1 MRLVIV
7 TGMSGS
13 GKNEA
18 LKFFEDN
25 GYYCVDNLPIPLI
38 LTFAEFLTQKADQSE
53 VSNFALSVD
62 IRSGHLD
69 EMEDVLA
76 GLEEKG
82 FPYEILFL
90 ETDDSTLI
98 RRYKE
103 TRRNH
108 PMNEKKSII
117 HGINKERE
125 ELAFLKEKADCI
137 IDTSNLLVRDLRM
150 ELEKIFIQNK
160 DYKNLFIT
168 ILSFGFKHGIP
179 SDCDLVFDVRF
190 LPNPYYESDLRDKTG
205 NDAEVR
211 DFVLNSEVT
220 TNFIDKL
227 CDMMKFLIPNY
238 IKEGKNQLVI
248 GIGCTGGHHR
258 SVTIARKLFEELEK
272 CDEYGLKLS
281 HRDINR

>member
-13 GKNEA
+13 GKNTA

-38 LTFAEFLTQKADQSE
+38 VTFAEFATEQSE
-53 VSNFALSVD
+53 KGGRDKVALSVD

-69 EMEDVLA
+69 EVGEVLNT
-76 GLEEKG
+76 LTDKG
-82 FPYEILFL
+82 VKYEILFL
-90 ETDDSTLI
+90 ETGDSTLI
-98 RRYKE
+98 KRYKE

-108 PMNEKKSII
+108 PMNEQKSII
-117 HGINKERE
+117 HGIHKERE
-125 ELAFLKEKADCI
+125 ELTFLKEKADCI

-150 ELEKIFIQNK
+150 ELEKIYIQNK
-160 DYKNLFIT
+160 DFKNLFVT

-190 LPNPYYESDLRDKTG
+190 LPNPYYETELREKTG
-205 NDAEVR
+205 NDKEVR
-211 DFVLNSEVT
+211 DFVLDSEVT
-220 TNFIDKL
+220 TEFLDKL
-227 CDMMKFLIPNY
+227 CSMMKFLIPNY

-258 SVTIARKLFEELEK
+258 SVTIARKLFEELSE

>member
-38 LTFAEFLTQKADQSE
+38 LTFAEFLTQKADKSE

-69 EMEDVLA
+69 EMEDVLEA
-76 GLEEKG
+76 LEKKG

-90 ETDDSTLI
+90 ETDDSTLV

-117 HGINKERE
+117 HGIHKERE
-125 ELAFLKEKADCI
+125 ELAFLKEKANCI

-190 LPNPYYESDLRDKTG
+190 LPNPYYESELRDKTG
-205 NDAEVR
+205 NDEEVR
-211 DFVLNSEVT
+211 AFVLDSEVT
-220 TNFIDKL
+220 TTFIDKL

>member
-220 TNFIDKL
+220 TTFIDKL

>member
-7 TGMSGS
+7 TGMSGA
-13 GKNEA
+13 GKNTA

-38 LTFAEFLTQKADQSE
+38 DTFAELTTKQTSE
-53 VSNFALSVD
+53 IHKVALGID

-69 EMEDVLA
+69 AIEDVLNS
-76 GLEEKG
+76 LRKRKID
-82 FPYEILFL
+82 YEILFL
-90 ETDDSTLI
+90 EASDETLI
-98 RRYKE
+98 KRYKE

-108 PMNEKKSII
+108 PMNENKSIL
-117 HGINKERE
+117 HGIHIERE
-125 ELAFLKEKADCI
+125 EFSYLKRNADYI
-137 IDTSNLLVRDLRM
+137 IETSNLLVRELRM
-150 ELEKIFIQNK
+150 ELDNIFVQNK

-190 LPNPYYESDLRDKTG
+190 LPNPYYEPELKEKTG
-205 NDAEVR
+205 NDKEVR
-211 DFVLNSEVT
+211 DFVLDSNIT
-220 TNFIDKL
+220 TEFLDKL
-227 CDMMKFLIPNY
+227 ISMMKFLIPNY

-258 SVTIARKLFEELEK
+258 SVTVARKLYEALSGD
-272 CDEYGLKLS
+272 DEYGLKLS